1 MSRMKILCALGKFD
15 IPIIQMQPPFIV
27 DLLDSNIAVFG
38 SAMSGKTFLIKTLI
52 NILHKKYNEG
62 QERIFLLDF
71 GGALAEY
78 KEFPLVSAYFDNSN
92 EEYVKRVF
100 RIMENILKE
109 NIEKLNGRNY
119 RDAEQPLLHT
129 TFIIDNLN
137 AFLDEPRY
145 SAYQEK
151 LGKLCRDGLSKGIT
165 ILVTAAE
172 TKGINPF
179 LGSFKQKIAFEMPQ
193 DKYAEIFS
201 GKAGMI
207 GNNPG
212 HGFANVTVQ
221 PEGITGTFRMN
232 LPYEV
237 QCFLPYK
244 PAKTGGGADSEEEF
258 FSKLRQKFGFADG
271 KYTRCAKKYRTF
283 PKELTAG
290 EYEKLKQNPE
300 EEKEERKIPVS
311 VGLDYVNFCPITVD
325 LGQSHVIAIYGKR
338 DFGKTNLLSL
348 LLEGLL
354 GQKTDL
360 RLVFLDDGRKQLEGL
375 YRRLNGKA
383 ESEYFNGYQEGSIK
397 LGAAGSRN
405 GTADPRPEV
414 TITRKLSPLQRF
426 YLYLNENYLQISKKV
441 MGGIFGITLESDC
454 NRIQGRK
461 EYPDTPF
468 TVFIIQSKL
477 VYLNT
482 MENRYF
488 IEKILPQMAAVAE
501 DRGYLFLFSDVQKIN
516 EPDTNA
522 VFNNTVSTV
531 FLLDNIAEFAGE
543 RGQRTVFGNM
553 DVKALKE
560 DYARCEKGDGYFYD
574 IEADTLLKAKFIKYE
589 KGE

>member
-52 NILHKKYNEG
+52 NILHKKHNEG

-119 RDAEQPLLHT
+119 RDAEQPPLHT

-179 LGSFKQKIAFEMPQ
+179 LGSFKQKIAFEMSQ

-237 QCFLPYK
+237 QCLLPYK

-258 FSKLRQKFGFADG
+258 LSKLRQKFGFEDG
-271 KYTRCAKKYRTF
+271 KYMRCAKKYRTF

-290 EYEKLKQNPE
+290 EYEKLKQNPG

-354 GQKTDL
+354 EI
-360 RLVFLDDGRKQLEGL
+360 GR
-375 YRRLNGKA
+375 A
-383 ESEYFNGYQEGSIK
+383 H
-397 LGAAGSRN
+397 
-405 GTADPRPEV
+405 V
-414 TITRKLSPLQRF
+414 
-426 YLYLNENYLQISKKV
+426 
-441 MGGIFGITLESDC
+441 
-454 NRIQGRK
+454 
-461 EYPDTPF
+461 
-468 TVFIIQSKL
+468 
-477 VYLNT
+477 
-482 MENRYF
+482 
-488 IEKILPQMAAVAE
+488 
-501 DRGYLFLFSDVQKIN
+501 
-516 EPDTNA
+516 
-522 VFNNTVSTV
+522 
-531 FLLDNIAEFAGE
+531 
-543 RGQRTVFGNM
+543 
-553 DVKALKE
+553 
-560 DYARCEKGDGYFYD
+560 
-574 IEADTLLKAKFIKYE
+574 
-589 KGE
+589 